1 MRDAVIKFRVL
12 HSLQLIN
19 SMRKMEKLSQIM
31 TCLLSL
37 NQEGIEVG
45 WTNPSECIGDR
56 LTYRKLF

>member
-12 HSLQLIN
+12 HSLQLIDT
-19 SMRKMEKLSQIM
+19 MRKMEKLPQIM

-37 NQEGIEVG
+37 NQEGIEVA
-45 WTNPSECIGDR
+45 WTNRSECIGDK

>member
-19 SMRKMEKLSQIM
+19 RIHQMEKLPQIM

-37 NQEGIEVG
+37 NEEGIEVA
-45 WTNPSECIGDR
+45 WTNPSECIGDK